1 MQSLQFFS
9 LVSKSEHNSNALPL
23 QLQRRN
29 VTLKKVARRPT
40 SGCDYCLCWLCF
52 GLKKTII
59 FRNPLPGVKVTAHG
73 TSQYGTGSLA
83 ECIPR
88 AATRKNATKM
98 TYQLPLK
105 TFTCTHCSSTW
116 GSCSHAVWRRSV
128 PAISLSHIL
137 AFPSRMLTLSSRKLK
152 NELSKQEYTM
162 CWERCCSVDLEVYL
176 GTYIHT

>member
-88 AATRKNATKM
+88 AATRKMLLRWHTNCHSKLSLALIVLLLEAVALM
-98 TYQLPLK
+98 LCGGGAFLPLVSHI
-105 TFTCTHCSSTW
+105 FWHFLPV
-116 GSCSHAVWRRSV
+116 CSH
-128 PAISLSHIL
+128 SH
-137 AFPSRMLTLSSRKLK
+137 
-152 NELSKQEYTM
+152 QEN
-162 CWERCCSVDLEVYL
+162 
-176 GTYIHT
+176 